1 MTNPVLN
8 LKKMVDNLAKLDK
21 TMVLVLYFKH
31 VYGYDTIRNED
42 MIGEYHFKTATY
54 SCEISVNNS

>member
-1 MTNPVLN
+1 MTIPVLN
-8 LKKMVDNLAKLDK
+8 LKKTVYDLEGLDK

-42 MIGEYHFKTATY
+42 MIGKYHFKIATY
-54 SCEISVNNS
+54 SCENSVKIS